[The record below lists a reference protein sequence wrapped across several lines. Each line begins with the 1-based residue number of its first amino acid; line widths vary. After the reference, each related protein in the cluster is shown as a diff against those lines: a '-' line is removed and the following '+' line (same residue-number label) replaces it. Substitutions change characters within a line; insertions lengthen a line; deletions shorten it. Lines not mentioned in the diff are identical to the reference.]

1 MTTADQAVAEL
12 AHRLRS
18 RVDFPMK
25 LGSSLVIPGGCGG
38 LPDLRRQPGQGQRH
52 LAGLWGR
59 GRRRNES
66 SGSTAGV
73 PALTSGPTPGMAVW
87 IGLWLEI
94 QKEMRMQ
101 YENCSCLL
109 SGTGNTEAMAQAVA
123 EGAKNA
129 GGDVSLLTS
138 ADFGASDMDTYDA
151 VGLRLSRH
159 GQRGTGDGNSAP
171 CSPTGEKKLSGKKI
185 ALFGS
190 FGWGDGEWP
199 YLGRTPAAL
208 DGAVPA
214 RASCATRPRTTKRL
228 MPVGS
233 WVQPCFP

>member
-38 LPDLRRQPGQGQRH
+38 FLTYGGNRARASGTWQAYGDVGGGGTKVLAVPPVYRRLR
-52 LAGLWGR
+52 AW
-59 GRRRNES
+59 
-66 SGSTAGV
+66 
-73 PALTSGPTPGMAVW
+73 PTPGMAVW

-123 EGAKNA
+123 EG
-129 GGDVSLLTS
+129 
-138 ADFGASDMDTYDA
+138 
-151 VGLRLSRH
+151 
-159 GQRGTGDGNSAP
+159 QRM
-171 CSPTGEKKLSGKKI
+171 
-185 ALFGS
+185 
-190 FGWGDGEWP
+190 
-199 YLGRTPAAL
+199 PAAMC
-208 DGAVPA
+208 
-214 RASCATRPRTTKRL
+214 RC
-228 MPVGS
+228 
-233 WVQPCFP
+233 